1 MDRQRSKPLLC
12 KTVYCSNSVIIENR
26 ENLTT
31 DFTVVLKSRLI
42 RSFNDRGKDCMKT
55 YKARHLL
62 FLMILSACSSKTV
75 PGAQA

>member
-31 DFTVVLKSRLI
+31 DFTVVLKSHEFV
-42 RSFNDRGKDCMKT
+42 RSNDREGL
-55 YKARHLL
+55 HENLQGSLL
-62 FLMILSACSSKTV
+62 NCRDNPQRVFD
-75 PGAQA
+75 